1 MVGRSAAENC
11 CGAYPRDVVPL
22 FRSVLSFILH
32 TKPHVVKLIIC
43 DLKSK
48 RTDERTEPS
57 IRKETIH
64 E

>member
-1 MVGRSAAENC
+1 MGAPLQKTVAEHT
-11 CGAYPRDVVPL
+11 PRDVVPL

-48 RTDERTEPS
+48 RTDERTEPGM
-57 IRKETIH
+57 RKETIH